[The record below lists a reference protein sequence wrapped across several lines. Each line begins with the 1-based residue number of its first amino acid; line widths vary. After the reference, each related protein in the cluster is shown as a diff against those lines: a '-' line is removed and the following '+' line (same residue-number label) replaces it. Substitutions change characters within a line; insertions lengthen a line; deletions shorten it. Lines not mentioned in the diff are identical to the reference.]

1 MEVEKLFKIVILE
14 LTTDNLKLEFEL
26 ENTINSNLTVD
37 EKTSKIKDL
46 LSKIV
51 NTEAMLTK
59 FNSMVSN
66 NNKSN
71 K

>member
-26 ENTINSNLTVD
+26 EKTINSDLTID

-66 NNKSN
+66 NNN
-71 K
+71 